1 MISLTG
7 LTPLQ
12 RELCETIWN
21 MESTQEIEE
30 WFATL
35 DTDVRPVAHVMLQMI
50 MFEYVDSAPLED
62 LSQAQEVIRHIQ
74 SL

>member
-21 MESTQEIEE
+21 LESTDEIAE

-35 DTDVRPVAHVMLQMI
+35 DPAVRPVAHVMLQMI
-50 MFEYVDSAPLED
+50 MFEYFDSAPLED
-62 LSQAQEVIRHIQ
+62 LSQAQEVIQHIQ

>member
-12 RELCETIWN
+12 RELCEIIWN
-21 MESTQEIEE
+21 LESTEEIAE

-35 DTDVRPVAHVMLQMI
+35 DTTVRPIAHVMLQMI
-50 MFEYVDSAPLED
+50 MFEYFDSAPLED
-62 LSQAQEVIRHIQ
+62 LSQAQEIIQHIQ

>member
-21 MESTQEIEE
+21 LESTEEIAE

-35 DTDVRPVAHVMLQMI
+35 DITVRPIAHVMLQMI
-50 MFEYVDSAPLED
+50 MFEYFDSAPLED
-62 LSQAQEVIRHIQ
+62 LSQAQEIIQHIQ

>member
-35 DTDVRPVAHVMLQMI
+35 DPDVRPVAHVMLQMI
-50 MFEYVDSAPLED
+50 MFEYFDCGGWED

>member
-21 MESTQEIEE
+21 LESTEEIAE

-35 DTDVRPVAHVMLQMI
+35 DITVRPIAHVMLQMI
-50 MFEYVDSAPLED
+50 MFEYFDSAPLED
-62 LSQAQEVIRHIQ
+62 LSQAQEIIHHIQ